1 MALFM
6 VSDHFGPDVNV
17 TFNILL
23 LFFSSGLDPLWA
35 LCNIAKIAESAEI
48 TLLSVCVLCVNWTD
62 GFDVK
67 RNKYFIVC
75 GKKTMWKIDFKL
87 T

>member
-35 LCNIAKIAESAEI
+35 LCNIAKIAKSAEI
-48 TLLSVCVLCVNWTD
+48 TSLSVRVLCVNWTD

-67 RNKYFIVC
+67 RNKHFIVC
-75 GKKTMWKIDFKL
+75 GKKNCVKNRF
-87 T
+87 